1 MHLHQHNRFIK
12 KTQPLRPQN
21 VRFGFWSLV
30 AAAAQSSVVCDS
42 LKSTPI
48 RRLSVQLYKQ
58 KLSIYLPETLVV
70 SPSVFL
76 NIMVSLQNYH
86 KPCSDKKH
94 SLWWAGAGGPGIGAG
109 GPGFGAG
116 GPSFLEPQIL
126 DKSGL
131 HRTCGLGEPQMSMHY
146 ENIFTYAPC
155 TGWTARDR
163 RLRMDLSRNLFQN
176 LLKKQRKQRFRP
188 KSN

>member
-1 MHLHQHNRFIK
+1 MFVWIHHILMHLHQHNRFIK

-76 NIMVSLQNYH
+76 NIMVSLQKYH
-86 KPCSDKKH
+86 KPCS
-94 SLWWAGAGGPGIGAG
+94 
-109 GPGFGAG
+109 
-116 GPSFLEPQIL
+116 
-126 DKSGL
+126 
-131 HRTCGLGEPQMSMHY
+131 R
-146 ENIFTYAPC
+146 
-155 TGWTARDR
+155 
-163 RLRMDLSRNLFQN
+163 
-176 LLKKQRKQRFRP
+176 KKQAPGELDGLVRRGAESCAEGASFFW
-188 KSN
+188 KSTSLINRAAPPWWLSLARICYRLCE